1 LAERIRLWLLLWRT
15 YARVRAGIRRPL
27 PELVADLQDPVAGE
41 RRQDPRRL
49 SAGVHQAIRIGRRRP
64 TCLMKSLVL
73 FHLLRR
79 QGDDAQLLIGLPAN
93 PVNQNA
99 HAWVELDGRV
109 VGPAPGSLGHQPLAR
124 YPDPLRR

>member
-1 LAERIRLWLLLWRT
+1 MAERFRLWLLLWWT
-15 YARVRAGIRRPL
+15 YARVRAGIGRPL
-27 PELVADLQDPVAGE
+27 PTLVAELEQPVPGE

-49 SAGVHQAIRIGRRRP
+49 SAGVHQALRIGHRRP

-73 FHLLRR
+73 FHMLRR

-93 PVNQNA
+93 PVNKNA

-109 VGPAPGSLGHQPLAR
+109 VGPAPGRLGHEPLAR
-124 YPDPLRR
+124 YPDPLTR